1 MSKEAEQGISKDD
14 GQYSSPKQEISF
26 TNVNYLGAI
35 VFTIGCSVLVVN
47 AVLSFLPFLNAAWAL
62 PPSVI
67 YVEGGLSLASNA
79 LFLCGS
85 AFSLIQTIRAERNND
100 DGEPLDNISPMDPP
114 EEKSSTSN
122 LPGTNADFSASSET
136 LVNSEQT
143 QTTLNLPGT
152 NPAFSASAETLVTPN
167 EKPTNC
173 HHHHQPLSTHELF
186 TRCIHETSLLA
197 TALFLCSSIV
207 YFTSSIASIITIAQT
222 GTISRWIRYPQL
234 IAACGFAIASI
245 MMMLQRQEK
254 WWRPAWRSSRW
265 IVNLW
270 NLVGSAGFI
279 FCACFGL
286 IENVG
291 WAKYQFGMSYLWGSF
306 SFLLGSV
313 LQYYKSI
320 RRSAREK
327 SREWA

>member
-1 MSKEAEQGISKDD
+1 MSKEEGQGTTKDD
-14 GQYSSPKQEISF
+14 GQNSSTSPEISF

-85 AFSLIQTIRAERNND
+85 AFSLIQTIRAERHNTYD
-100 DGEPLDNISPMDPP
+100 EPLDNISPMDPA

-122 LPGTNADFSASSET
+122 LPGTNADFSASTET

-152 NPAFSASAETLVTPN
+152 NPNFSASAETLVNPN
-167 EKPTNC
+167 EKSTPANAYHAT
-173 HHHHQPLSTHELF
+173 LTTHEF
-186 TRCIHETSLLA
+186 WMRCIHETSLLA

-245 MMMLQRQEK
+245 MMMLQRQQK

-265 IVNLW
+265 MVNLW

-306 SFLLGSV
+306 SFLCGSV

-320 RRSAREK
+320 RREAREK